1 MLRHCS
7 MLTGHSVFR
16 ISEITVYILGP
27 FYYLAVF
34 LTDGK
39 RSLYNLETSPL
50 SVTFVTD
57 MFPRLWLVLYTFLT
71 MSLYMV
77 LCFKVSFLI
86 RGHKHTV
93 LFLFKSLFP
102 KLFHFLKVFKLILS
116 FFVCLG
122 QCIST
127 LPFSLH
133 NHFITF
139 IGQSF
144 LY

>member
-1 MLRHCS
+1 M
-7 MLTGHSVFR
+7 
-16 ISEITVYILGP
+16 
-27 FYYLAVF
+27 
-34 LTDGK
+34 
-39 RSLYNLETSPL
+39 SPL

-57 MFPRLWLVLYTFLT
+57 MFPSLWLVLYTFLT

-93 LFLFKSLFP
+93 LFLLKSLFP

-144 LY
+144 LHWFVRLILTRQMCIVQGVCSEFSQFYQSLISSIPHFLDF